1 MAAAAGICAALSFLP
16 AVKKANCGRQNRKE
30 IEMVTIGDWN
40 DLNEVCDADT
50 VADEVIAVLKKANLT
65 VNQGKKMLEW
75 ARVRLGKV
83 MISLPLDSRVQ

>member
-1 MAAAAGICAALSFLP
+1 
-16 AVKKANCGRQNRKE
+16 
-30 IEMVTIGDWN
+30 MVTIGDWN